1 MNTKYISFLNEM
13 GFSNIQINIYRYLLT
28 HKYGTINDIK
38 NDLNYSYTQ
47 VYHNLLFLEENELIE
62 SSNDS
67 KPKIFIRKSPKI
79 ALTELINLK
88 FNNFKDEVIKLDEEL
103 KTQESKFGRCIR
115 DITFYH
121 YSDINLA
128 IENFYD
134 LIENTQKEIVLTA
147 LPPILLKKLEPS
159 LYEAFMRG
167 IKIII
172 YFSSLDFEIIS
183 NYLDIITDILKR
195 IKVEII
201 QTEQRTCQVIR
212 YNDDIVYMGN
222 ILLDEDYLNSIVFKE
237 DEVFHVDG
245 FRGPFAK
252 QAKGYLQVL
261 DVIKRLEIEYTE
273 PIQHVLNI
281 IRENKAIK
289 TRDLS
294 SRAKMGGAKLRE
306 ILEFLIKQG
315 IIEETI
321 IKEEKAGRPK
331 REYSVIT

>member
-1 MNTKYISFLNEM
+1 M